1 MVTNSATNTPTGA
14 SGTVLQG
21 QGVGTASAFSTAT
34 FPSTATGTG
43 TILRADGTNWVATT
57 STYPNTNAVNT
68 LLYASSA
75 NVMSALPTANS
86 GVLATD
92 GSGVPSITATPTVTS
107 ITFGSGTA
115 LSNYLQSTFTP
126 AMAFGGGTT
135 GIAYSTQSGTY
146 TRIGR
151 MIFITLIMTLTSKGS
166 STGTATITGM
176 PVAAGINSQILF
188 CQADSLTYTGDTFPF
203 CAINSGSSTLSI
215 FASGSNTTFATMSD
229 TNFANTTTI
238 RVTGAYMA

>member
-21 QGVGTASAFSTAT
+21 QGVGTANAFSTAT
-34 FPSTATGTG
+34 YP
-43 TILRADGTNWVATT
+43 ATT
-57 STYPNTNAVNT
+57 TINQVLYSNAANTVTGLA
-68 LLYASSA
+68 
-75 NVMSALPTANS
+75 TANS
-86 GVLATD
+86 AVLATD
-92 GSGVPSITATPTVTS
+92 ASGVPSITATPTVTS

-126 AMAFGGGTT
+126 AIAFGGGTT
-135 GIAYSTQSGTY
+135 GITYSTQSGTY

-151 MIFITLIMTLTSKGS
+151 MVFITLIITLTNKGS
-166 STGTATITGM
+166 STGSATITGM
-176 PVAAGINSQILF
+176 PVAAGINSQIIP

-203 CAINSGSSTLSI
+203 CAINASSTALSI
-215 FASGSNTTFATMSD
+215 FASGSNTTFATMAD

-238 RVTGAYMA
+238 RVSGAYMA